1 MCTQTTRGLAI
12 QKALT
17 YGSLTRMKIDNMR
30 EEHHE
35 RVIKNASE
43 MAKQQKQEEKKVEFK
58 EKGFISVSVGDGLT
72 DLFHELGVD
81 EVIEGGQTM
90 NPSTE
95 DILGAIEKNSCEK
108 HLYSAK

>member
-1 MCTQTTRGLAI
+1 M
-12 QKALT
+12 
-17 YGSLTRMKIDNMR
+17 GSLTRMKIDNMR

-58 EKGFISVSVGDGLT
+58 ENGFISVSVGDGLT

-95 DILGAIEKNSCEK
+95 DVLSAIEKIPRKTSIFCQITVILFWRQSSK
-108 HLYSAK
+108 GFDKG